1 MEDFYFEDNAE
12 LPEAEFESKV
22 PSDFRFAY
30 AKGDNGV
37 YKLNEQYAAAA
48 KLIDGRG
55 RTLKQTKATNQSV
68 GLESKTRREA
78 LEKWA
83 AETGFD
89 TPEAAKEAIA
99 ALQEKINSKS
109 AIKPEEVREAI
120 KGEYEQKLTKAEEK
134 NAAMFT
140 TLEKHLRDKDALAAL
155 AEHKGNA
162 KLLMPVILAQTKV
175 VQGEDGEYFT
185 AVLNAKGEIRAGSDG
200 GPLPISKLVQEMKE
214 DKEYAA
220 AFEGTQKSGGGADPK
235 QQQRHQG
242 TGHQPTNEQRR
253 EQGQDRAQ
261 RGVSKIS
268 AGLAA
273 RG

>member
-30 AKGDNGV
+30 VKGDNGV
-37 YKLNEQYAAAA
+37 YKLNEQHAAAT

-78 LEKWA
+78 LEKWV
-83 AETGFD
+83 AETGFES
-89 TPEAAKEAIA
+89 PEEAKTKIA
-99 ALQEKINSKS
+99 ELNEKLASRA
-109 AIKPEEVREAI
+109 AIKPEEVRAGIE
-120 KGEYEQKLTKAEEK
+120 KEYTDKLTAAETK
-134 NAAMFT
+134 NAAMFS
-140 TLEKHLRDKDALAAL
+140 TLEKHLRDKDALSAL

-175 VQGEDGEYFT
+175 VQGDDGEYFT

-200 GPLPISKLVQEMKE
+200 GPMPISKLVAEMKE
-214 DKEYAA
+214 DKEYAL
-220 AFEGTQKSGGGADPK
+220 AFEGTQKSGGGTQPQ
-235 QQQRHQG
+235 QQQRQQ
-242 TGHQPTNEQRR
+242 HQPTNEQRR
-253 EQGQDRAQ
+253 EGGQDRAQ
-261 RGVSKIS
+261 RGVSKIT

-273 RG
+273 RGS